1 MACSRT
7 IGGDRVITLY
17 HAPMSRSLR
26 VRWLLE
32 ELAIP
37 YQLETRKLAELK
49 TPEYLALHPLGKV
62 PSIRDGELVLFE
74 SGAIVQYLLET
85 HGDGRLEP
93 KLGSPERPKFLQWL
107 HFAEASMAP
116 PLGLIVQNTLI
127 RPEAER
133 ISAIVPDAIKGAGN
147 ALAVAERALAGRDWL
162 LGEFSA
168 ADVMMGYSVLLA
180 NFVKLVTDATPNLR
194 AYLARCQER
203 PAFRKATAA

>member
-1 MACSRT
+1 M
-7 IGGDRVITLY
+7 ITLY

-37 YQLETRKLAELK
+37 YQLEIRKLAELK

-62 PSIRDGELVLFE
+62 PSIRDDAAGDGAAGDGELVLFE

-85 HGDGRLEP
+85 YGKGRLEP
-93 KLGSPERPKFLQWL
+93 KRGSPLRPAFLQWL
-107 HFAEASMAP
+107 HFAEAGMTP

-162 LGEFSA
+162 LSEFSA

-180 NFVKLVTDATPNLR
+180 NFVKLVTDATPNLK
-194 AYLARCQER
+194 AYLTRCQER
-203 PAFRKATAA
+203 TAFQRATAS